1 MKVLLLGFGKMNQLI
16 IDLFEENIVGIC
28 DVNRFEIREYPD
40 VIIDF
45 SHSDFF
51 PKVLEMIE
59 KFQCPTVIGTTNYD
73 KEKIA
78 QIREISKNI
87 PILMSSNFSVGIYL
101 LEKMLKENEKILS
114 MFDKEIIETHHTKK
128 LTSPSGTALSL
139 SNILNTDKIT
149 SIRIGEVVGIH
160 EVILER
166 DYEVISINHCVNNR
180 CVYAVGAWN
189 AAKWLIKQKSG
200 FYTFKDIYE

>member
-16 IDLFEENIVGIC
+16 FDLFEENIVGIC

-149 SIRIGEVVGIH
+149 FMII
-160 EVILER
+160 
-166 DYEVISINHCVNNR
+166 VISEMCIAKSFFAFCIN
-180 CVYAVGAWN
+180 
-189 AAKWLIKQKSG
+189 KSHPVKKAYHLQYM
-200 FYTFKDIYE
+200 FVKPNMCEL